1 MTILITGGA
10 GFVGSHLARAL
21 LRRGDRVVALDN
33 FNDYYDPAIKRANAR
48 DLAQQPG
55 FTLIEGDIRDTA
67 ALETLFHEHGVR
79 RVAHLAAMAGVRE
92 SMRQPALYLDVNL
105 TGTFNLLETAR
116 RHGVENFV
124 FASTSSVYGE
134 TQTLPFVET
143 DAADRPL
150 AAYPA
155 SKRAAEILAHTY
167 HHLHQLNVTV
177 LRFFNVYGPAGRPDM
192 MPLRVMN
199 ALLDGTE
206 IPLFNGG
213 NLHRDWTYIDDTVQG
228 VIAAL
233 DTPLG
238 YEIMN
243 LGVGAPISLR
253 EFIDVLEDLSGRTLR
268 TRDVPA
274 PPSDPPITFC
284 DNAKIRRLLG
294 FNPTTR
300 VHDGLAQTWDWFRR
314 WRQQTGTWPG
324 SMGASS

>member
-105 TGTFNLLETAR
+105 TGTFNLLEAAR

-253 EFIDVLEDLSGRTLR
+253 EFIDVLEDLSGRMLR

>member
-1 MTILITGGA
+1 
-10 GFVGSHLARAL
+10 
-21 LRRGDRVVALDN
+21 
-33 FNDYYDPAIKRANAR
+33 
-48 DLAQQPG
+48 
-55 FTLIEGDIRDTA
+55 
-67 ALETLFHEHGVR
+67 VR